1 MWQQFKCMCGCLQS
15 SFCSDVCGAAF
26 ICCALISV
34 GHLVWIGVASLKTLL
49 NMKCRFLLSDVAQL
63 QSRKMKNLFIKA

>member
-1 MWQQFKCMCGCLQS
+1 MSVGP
-15 SFCSDVCGAAF
+15 AF
-26 ICCALISV
+26 IYCALISV